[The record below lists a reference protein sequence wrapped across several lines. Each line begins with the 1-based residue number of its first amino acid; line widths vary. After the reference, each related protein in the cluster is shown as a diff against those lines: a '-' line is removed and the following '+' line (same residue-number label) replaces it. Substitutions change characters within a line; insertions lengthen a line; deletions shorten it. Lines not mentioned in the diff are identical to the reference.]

1 MDNLIERPV
10 YCSACIFRKTAD
22 AVEVFFV
29 ENHDKNI
36 EGDYRLPGGLLCKG
50 KSGSQ
55 FIEDKILEETDI
67 NLHGLSVV
75 CVSTDVKEY
84 AQYVHIIYGHFL
96 TEDEVRA
103 LVTTSTHHHW
113 IDIFSLADYS
123 LCFSQ
128 QEKIIDIIQSAIH
141 S

>member
-1 MDNLIERPV
+1 MTKISKEIID
-10 YCSACIFRKTAD
+10 FR
-22 AVEVFFV
+22 
-29 ENHDKNI
+29 
-36 EGDYRLPGGLLCKG
+36 GLLCKG

-67 NLHGLSVV
+67 NLHGLSIV

-84 AQYVHIIYGHFL
+84 AQYVHIVYGHFL

-128 QEKIIDIIQSAIH
+128 QEKIIDIIQSAMH